1 MAQRQRKQVQ
11 SAVYGSL
18 AYDLDTL
25 ARERTLEEAGQVER
39 QRHRE
44 SELVRRQQAQTAVQ
58 PRVRVSPVV
67 LGSVVV
73 LAVMMVVLLMCYV
86 RLTEISNS
94 VSEIKEEV
102 GRLNEENVSLLTTY
116 EKTFDMTGV
125 KEMAEAAGMGKPSA
139 GQIEYI
145 EMGGSDTAVIYEA
158 DSEGLLDKL
167 FGTLE
172 QGALSVMEYFR

>member
-25 ARERTLEEAGQVER
+25 ARERTLEDAGQVEH
-39 QRHRE
+39 QRRRE
-44 SELVRRQQAQTAVQ
+44 PEVVRRQRPQTVAQPKAK
-58 PRVRVSPVV
+58 VSPVV
-67 LGSVVV
+67 LGSVAV
-73 LAVMMVVLLMCYV
+73 LGVMVVVLLLCYV
-86 RLTEISNS
+86 RLTEISGS
-94 VSEIKEEV
+94 VSEIKAEM
-102 GRLNEENVSLLTTY
+102 GRLNEEKVSLLTTY

-125 KEMAEAAGMGKPSA
+125 KETAEAAGMGKPAA

-145 EMGGSDTAVIYEA
+145 EMGGPDTAVVYEA
-158 DSEGLLDKL
+158 SGESLLDKL

-172 QGALSVMEYFR
+172 QGAFTVLEYFR